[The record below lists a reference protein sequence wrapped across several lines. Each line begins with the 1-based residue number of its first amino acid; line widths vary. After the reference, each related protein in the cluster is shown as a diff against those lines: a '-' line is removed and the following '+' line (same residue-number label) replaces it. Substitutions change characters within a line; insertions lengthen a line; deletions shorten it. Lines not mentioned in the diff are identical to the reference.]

1 MQKSLFENIQLND
14 PLNPPLQQ
22 CSVSGSTVKTYRAI
36 RHDVTRA
43 KQKQN
48 ADEVHHPD
56 EKINQIRKV
65 LSGIDLSI
73 LELFAGNGNCT
84 KIYSDYGEV
93 LAFEKKGTVYNS
105 LVENIKDCMLVQC
118 NKADSFLEFHRLIFL
133 KQKFDVVDLDPY
145 GFPNRFF
152 PDIFLLIDKGI
163 LFVTMPKP
171 YVNILNGITAAHLI
185 SYYGEQNPNEQTII
199 ERIALWGL
207 CHWRKVELIDSIDCK
222 SVWRFA
228 FAVEKVKATDYTG
241 VRNR

>member
-1 MQKSLFENIQLND
+1 MLKN
-14 PLNPPLQQ
+14 
-22 CSVSGSTVKTYRAI
+22 VSTGKTYRAI
-36 RHDVTRA
+36 RHDITRE
-43 KQKQN
+43 KQRQN

-56 EKINQIRKV
+56 EKISQIKNV
-65 LSGIDLSI
+65 LSEICGWGDLSI
-73 LELFAGNGNCT
+73 LELFAGQGNLT
-84 KIYSDYGEV
+84 KIYSEYGEV
-93 LAFEKKGTVYNS
+93 LANEYKKSIFEK
-105 LVENIKDCMLVQC
+105 LVENTKDLMLVKC
-118 NKADSFLEFHRLIFL
+118 NRVDSFIDFHKLISL
-133 KQKFDVVDLDPY
+133 KQKFDVIDLDPY

-152 PDIFLLIDKGI
+152 PDIFLLIDKGV

-228 FAVEKVKATDYTG
+228 FAVESVKATDYTN